1 MVPRPKRPRSQ
12 PPGTR
17 HTPAGARWR
26 NSRARIQPASVQPRQ
41 HANPA
46 QPAHQPSRAHLASAG
61 IRMPTPRGG
70 ERVARDSVFGRS
82 GSKVRTT
89 RFPLPPKTA
98 QASRRTPQN
107 CKFFFPVL
115 ANLELH
121 DACPPRNLIRQFP
134 HRPKTAFPASASFP
148 VRNIS
153 APSVPQAPPQP
164 TARRPVHGSET
175 AAHAPGDRPARGR
188 RAPDAPHF
196 APMLRVSGVA
206 RKLAPQFLRVSG
218 VVRTECPRA
227 CRFPGLCE
235 KPNSHNP
242 ENSHTP
248 SPHADSGKLSPRYIL
263 HSLTRN
269 LFRCRRFHA
278 STSNAGIVGPLG
290 IQ

>member
-1 MVPRPKRPRSQ
+1 MPTWYRAPSA
-12 PPGTR
+12 
-17 HTPAGARWR
+17 PA
-26 NSRARIQPASVQPRQ
+26 
-41 HANPA
+41 ANR
-46 QPAHQPSRAHLASAG
+46 PAHGTPQQAPGGGTAAHAS
-61 IRMPTPRGG
+61 
-70 ERVARDSVFGRS
+70 
-82 GSKVRTT
+82 
-89 RFPLPPKTA
+89 
-98 QASRRTPQN
+98 SRRTGRQGFRFREKWEQSANNPLPTSPENGTGFSANPTELQI
-107 CKFFFPVL
+107 FFPVL

-121 DACPPRNLIRQFP
+121 DTCPPRNLIRQFP
-134 HRPKTAFPASASFP
+134 HRSKTAFLASASFP

-175 AAHAPGDRPARGR
+175 AAHASGDRPVRGR

-196 APMLRVSGVA
+196 APMLRVSGVV
-206 RKLAPQFLRVSG
+206 RKRAPQFLRVSG
-218 VVRTECPRA
+218 VMRTECPRA
-227 CRFPGLCE
+227 CRFSGLCE

-242 ENSHTP
+242 ENSRTP

-278 STSNAGIVGPLG
+278 STSNAGIVRPLG

>member
-17 HTPAGARWR
+17 HTPAGARRR
-26 NSRARIQPASVQPRQ
+26 NSRARIQPASVQPQQ

-46 QPAHQPSRAHLASAG
+46 QPAHQPSRAHPASAG
-61 IRMPTPRGG
+61 IRTPTPRGG
-70 ERVARDSVFGRS
+70 EQVARDSVFGRS

-98 QASRRTPQN
+98 QASRRTLQASNFCSHFRPFQN
-107 CKFFFPVL
+107 RMTL
-115 ANLELH
+115 A
-121 DACPPRNLIRQFP
+121 CRQTPFANS
-134 HRPKTAFPASASFP
+134 HIAPKRHSWAAPLSQFATFRHPA
-148 VRNIS
+148 RTT
-153 APSVPQAPPQP
+153 PQP

-175 AAHAPGDRPARGR
+175 AAHASGDRPVRGR

-196 APMLRVSGVA
+196 APMLRVSGVM
-206 RKLAPQFLRVSG
+206 
-218 VVRTECPRA
+218 RTECPRA
-227 CRFPGLCE
+227 CRFPGLRE
-235 KPNSHNP
+235 IPNSHNP
-242 ENSHTP
+242 EYSHTP
-248 SPHADSGKLSPRYIL
+248 SPHADSGKLSPRYIP

-269 LFRCRRFHA
+269 LFHCRRFHA